1 MPYPRDL
8 SSIEKEILNWLLP
21 ENISAY
27 KPFHDFM
34 QSSQVIGEGR
44 WGEGNLIL
52 DKKISSIDLTLGMS
66 PVIAFGECMI
76 GNANLTVSVHDFNVD
91 DQLEVQFSGIFPIPE
106 NSAITNKW
114 CYSYWKSGDPCP
126 ATQNPIREI
135 ILKDRSYSVV
145 FVLAISRTKKVI
157 WLHHAVTGFNQLIP
171 LTAFYD
177 ELLRAKHIRDAKLI
191 SHPATFFELI
201 DDFSDIQFRKALFEY
216 NKNAKYKVDL
226 TDIVIET
233 EQPKKSI
240 LQKLFG
246 K

>member
-8 SSIEKEILNWLLP
+8 SSIEKEILDWLLP

-27 KPFHDFM
+27 KPFHDFVK
-34 QSSQVIGEGR
+34 SSQIIGEGR

-66 PVIAFGECMI
+66 QVIAFGECMI
-76 GNANLTVSVHDFNVD
+76 GNETLTISVHDLNVD

-106 NSAITNKW
+106 NSIITNKW
-114 CYSYWKSGDPCP
+114 CYSYWKPGDPCP
-126 ATQNPIREI
+126 ATHTKIREI
-135 ILKDRSYSVV
+135 EIKDKSNSPLY
-145 FVLAISRTKKVI
+145 VLAISKAKKVI
-157 WLHHAVTGFNQLIP
+157 WLHHAVNGFNQLIP

-191 SHPATFFELI
+191 SHPASFFELI
-201 DDFSDIQFRKALFEY
+201 NDFSDMQFRKALFEY
-216 NKNAKYKVDL
+216 NKNAKHKVDL
-226 TDIVIET
+226 AEIVIET

>member
-34 QSSQVIGEGR
+34 QSSQVIGDGR

-52 DKKISSIDLTLGMS
+52 DKKNSTIDLTLGMS
-66 PVIAFGECMI
+66 QVIAFGEAMI
-76 GNANLTVSVHDFNVD
+76 GNETLTISVHDFNVD

-106 NSAITNKW
+106 NSNIANKW
-114 CYSYWKSGDPCP
+114 CYSYWKTGNPCP
-126 ATQNPIREI
+126 ATQTKLREI
-135 ILKDRSYSVV
+135 TIKDKSSPLY
-145 FVLAISRTKKVI
+145 VLAISKAKKVI
-157 WLHHAVTGFNQLIP
+157 WLHHSTSGFNQLIP

-191 SHPATFFELI
+191 SHPATFFELV
-201 DDFSDIQFRKALFEY
+201 DDFSDTEFRKALFEY
-216 NKNAKYKVDL
+216 NKNAKHKVDL
-226 TDIVIET
+226 TEIVIET